1 MRMFAPRRR
10 GGVLLA
16 VLLLA
21 LQMIAAPAMAAAMT
35 PVPASATLADI
46 LGDQAICHGFGGP
59 SRPGDPAPTR
69 HDCALCP
76 VCQLMAAAMVLPAG
90 GGMLARIVVTPVVQS
105 SALLFAALPHPRRAA
120 ARPRG
125 PPVALI

>member
-1 MRMFAPRRR
+1 M
-10 GGVLLA
+10 LA
-16 VLLLA
+16 VLLLI
-21 LQMIAAPAMAAAMT
+21 LQVIAVPATATAMA
-35 PVPASATLADI
+35 PVPASATLVDI
-46 LGDQAICHGFGGP
+46 LGDQAICHGFGEP

-76 VCQLMAAAMVLPAG
+76 VCHLMVAAMLLPAG

-105 SALLFAALPHPRRAA
+105 SASLFAALPHPRRAA

-125 PPVALI
+125 PPFALI